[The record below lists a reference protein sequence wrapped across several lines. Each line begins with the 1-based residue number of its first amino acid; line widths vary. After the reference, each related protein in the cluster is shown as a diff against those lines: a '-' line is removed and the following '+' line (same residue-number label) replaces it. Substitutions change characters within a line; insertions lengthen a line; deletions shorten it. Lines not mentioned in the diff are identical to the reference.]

1 VKYAELLQ
9 PAEPLETVKQIRE
22 SGTLENAKRDVET
35 FVISDHMADQLS
47 NIIIPAIRY
56 DASGATKKKGVFIVA
71 TYGTGKTHLMSVIA
85 GVAEHASLRDRLQ
98 HPGVAEAA
106 KPIAGRFKVIR
117 FDIGATSLPLREI
130 VSTEIQR
137 GFGHLG
143 VDFTFPNWATVTNS
157 KDAFADMM
165 AAFEAVYPDDGLLFV
180 LDELLDYLRGR
191 KDGEL
196 ISDLAFLREIGE
208 IAASTRFRLIA
219 GLQEAIFDNPR
230 FAGVADTIRRVR
242 DRFEQVRIAKE
253 DVAYVVERRL
263 LGKDATQRAR
273 IAEYLRM
280 FAPLYVG
287 MAERMDEFVALFPVH
302 PDYLRTFNDMRMIEK
317 REVLRTIEQEVTRLR
332 DTEMPTDHP
341 GLICAD
347 SYRARL
353 ADDPSART
361 IPEVQ
366 LVLEKSDVLRGK
378 VATALPEKQYVNTAL
393 RIIDGLTIH
402 RLTTDDVN
410 RPIGMTSEM
419 LRDELCLLPPGLPER
434 DALFLKTTVDAI
446 IRKILTAVSGQFLS
460 IDPENGQIYLDVTKD
475 IDYDQQIEQR
485 AETLDDEELD
495 RAYYLAMEQVLD
507 VRDDPYVA
515 GYRIWEYDLPWVTN
529 NADRRGYLFM
539 GAPNERS
546 TAQPPR
552 DFYIY
557 FIQPYDEPRFTDEEK
572 SDEVFVRLASP
583 PEGSFT
589 AALRR
594 YAGATAKA
602 KESTATYRPV
612 YEDKARRALQDMVA
626 WLRANMATAMT
637 VTYQGDAKSLG
648 TWLATVPGE
657 RSKVQEQ
664 INAVASTALNNHFSI
679 RYPGY
684 PRFSRRITPST
695 LEADVR
701 VTLTQIASRRPTTA
715 GTAILEA
722 LELQAADSS
731 ELRSDGRY
739 AAKLITSLEE
749 AGGKVLNHSDLLRP
763 LDPGV
768 PVWGDWHLEPAW
780 LMVVAAA
787 LCQQGKLEISID
799 GQRIDALG
807 LDRLTRYGPEQL
819 ADFDHL
825 APPKTLPVTQLRS
838 VAAILGIASGAV
850 KDTGADEKLAIEIVT
865 RTSEL
870 LRRTDTALRAVVDRL
885 ELWGE
890 PLFDLVDER
899 SKRLEHLKGFL
910 GNLKVR
916 DSAGKL
922 NSLKLDDA
930 TIREARE
937 GNDELTHIEEV
948 LAGRDKLTAVS
959 DYLREAVG
967 VFAAGVDESKDAYD
981 LRTEMIDLLKA
992 GGPIDP
998 SRVVALRN
1006 HGEGLRR
1013 RFADLASRSYRHDYV
1028 DAADDARKR
1037 QLLEGPVAVLD
1048 SLQAVSILAPGPF
1061 AELRSD
1067 LVEIRPLYEIDEGA
1081 LKNSVVL
1088 AGRAQPRPIDGPSA
1102 SARLEE
1108 CERRADRLLSQWTDT
1123 LVDSLNEREMT
1134 EQIGYLSDA
1143 SAQAKIGALAQTRA
1157 LPNPIDR
1164 AFIEALNQVFT
1175 RVDIRHVS
1183 PRELTAALFPDTS
1196 PVTAE
1201 QLRARLDG
1209 LIDSMTSDATPER
1222 VRFLPKGDPARD

>member
-1 VKYAELLQ
+1 MKYADLLQ

-22 SGTLENAKRDVET
+22 SATLENATRDVET
-35 FVISDHMADQLS
+35 FVISDRMADQLS
-47 NIIIPAIRY
+47 KIIIPALRY
-56 DASGATKKKGVFIVA
+56 DAVGATKKKGIFIVA

-85 GVAEHASLRDRLQ
+85 GVAEHASLRDRLR

-106 KPIAGRFKVIR
+106 EAIAGRFKVIR

-137 GFGHLG
+137 GLAHLG
-143 VDFTFPNWATVTNS
+143 VNYTFPDWSTVTNS

-165 AAFEAVYPDDGLLFV
+165 AAFEAFYPDEGLLFV

-196 ISDLAFLREIGE
+196 IYDLAFLREIGE

-230 FAGVADTIRRVR
+230 FAGVADAIRRVR

-253 DVAYVVERRL
+253 DVAFVAERRL
-263 LGKDATQRAR
+263 LNKDATQRAK
-273 IAEYLRM
+273 IAEHLLA
-280 FAPLYVG
+280 FAPLYEG
-287 MAERMDEFVALFPVH
+287 MAERIDEFVALFPVH
-302 PDYLRTFNDMRMIEK
+302 PDYLRTFNDMRIIEK
-317 REVLRTIEQEVTRLR
+317 REVLRTVEYEVAQLR
-332 DTEMPTDHP
+332 DTEVPGDHP

-366 LVLEKSDVLRGK
+366 LVLEKSDVLRSK
-378 VATALPEKQYVNTAL
+378 VASALPEKQYVDTAL

-410 RPIGMTSEM
+410 RPIGMTPEM
-419 LRDELCLLPPGLPER
+419 LRDELCLLPPNLPER

-446 IRKILTAVSGQFLS
+446 VRKILTAVSGQFLS

-475 IDYDQQIEQR
+475 IDYDQQIERR
-485 AETLDDEELD
+485 AETLDEKELD
-495 RAYYLAMEQVLD
+495 RAYYLAMEQVLG
-507 VRDDPYVA
+507 VSDDPYVA
-515 GYRIWEYDLPWVTN
+515 GFRIWQYDLAWAAA

-557 FIQPYDEPRFTDEEK
+557 FIQPYDPPRFTDEEK
-572 SDEVFVRLASP
+572 PDEVFVHLANP
-583 PEGSFT
+583 AEGFT
-589 AALRR
+589 VALRR

-602 KESTATYRPV
+602 KESTATHRPV
-612 YEDKARRALQDMVA
+612 YEDKARRALQEMVA

-637 VTYQGDAKSLG
+637 VTYRGDTKPLG
-648 TWLATVPGE
+648 AWLATVPGE

-664 INAVASTALNNHFSI
+664 INAVASTALNDHFAS

-701 VTLTQIASRRPTTA
+701 VSLTQIATRRPTAA

-722 LELQAADSS
+722 LKLLAMDGTD
-731 ELRSDGRY
+731 LRSDGSY
-739 AAKLITSLEE
+739 AAELIAKLDA
-749 AGGKVLNHSDLLRP
+749 AGGKVLNRSDLLQP

-768 PVWGDWHLEPAW
+768 PAWGPWHLEPVW
-780 LMVVAAA
+780 LVVVAAA

-799 GQRIDALG
+799 GQHIDALG
-807 LDRLTRYGPEQL
+807 LDRLTRYGPDQL
-819 ADFDHL
+819 AAFDHL
-825 APPKTLPVTQLRS
+825 APPKTLPITRLRS
-838 VAAILGIASGAV
+838 VAALLDIAPGAV
-850 KDTGADEKLAIEIVT
+850 KDAGADEKLAIEIVT
-865 RTSEL
+865 KTHEL
-870 LRRTDTALRAVVDRL
+870 LRRADTALRAVADRV

-899 SKRLEHLKGFL
+899 AQRLEHLKGLL

-916 DSAGKL
+916 DTAGKL
-922 NSLKLDDA
+922 NSLKLDDG
-930 TIREARE
+930 TISEAKE
-937 GNDELTHIEEV
+937 GKDELTHIEEV
-948 LAGRDKLTAVS
+948 LVGRDKLTAVA

-967 VFAAGVDESKDAYD
+967 VFSAGVDESKDALG
-981 LRTEMIDLLKA
+981 LRTEMTDLLRA
-992 GGPIDP
+992 GSPIDP
-998 SRVVALRN
+998 ARVVALRN
-1006 HGEGLRR
+1006 DAEELRR
-1013 RFADLASRSYRHDYV
+1013 RFADLASRAYRHDHV
-1028 DAADDARKR
+1028 DAAGDARKR
-1037 QLLEGPVAVLD
+1037 QLLEGPIAVLD
-1048 SLQAVSILAPGPF
+1048 SLQAVSILAPGPL
-1061 AELRSD
+1061 AQLRTD
-1067 LVEIRPLYEIDEGA
+1067 LVEIRSLFEIDETA
-1081 LKNSVVL
+1081 LKSSVL
-1088 AGRAQPRPIDGPSA
+1088 LPGHTPPRPIDGPSA
-1102 SARLEE
+1102 SARLED
-1108 CERRADRLLSQWTDT
+1108 CERRAGDLLSSWTDT
-1123 LVDSLNEREMT
+1123 LVDSLNEKEMA
-1134 EQIGYLSDA
+1134 EQIGYVSDPTA
-1143 SAQAKIGALAQTRA
+1143 RAEIEALAKRRM
-1157 LPNPIDR
+1157 LPDRIDS
-1164 AFIEALNQVFT
+1164 AFIDALNQVFT

-1183 PRELTAALFPDTS
+1183 PGELTAALFPATS
-1196 PVTAE
+1196 PATAD
-1201 QLRARLDG
+1201 QLRERLDV
-1209 LIDSMTSDATPER
+1209 LIDTLTSGAAPDR
-1222 VRFLPKGDPARD
+1222 VRFLPRGDNDS